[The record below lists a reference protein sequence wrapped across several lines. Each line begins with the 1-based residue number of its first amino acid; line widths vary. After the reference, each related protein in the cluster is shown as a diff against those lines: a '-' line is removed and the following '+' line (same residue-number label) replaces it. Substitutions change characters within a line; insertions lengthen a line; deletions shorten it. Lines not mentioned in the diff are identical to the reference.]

1 MSRIRLVH
9 RIILV
14 AALVVGLL
22 LASTL
27 RPAPAAADAA
37 ETAIIVSAAFAGY
50 LVLVLGITL
59 IIYYQRENKRPRP
72 SIARD
77 PYSFTSSRPHPAT
90 WTGGVHFGSKC
101 AAHGPGTLFCW

>member
-9 RIILV
+9 RTALV

-50 LVLVLGITL
+50 LVLVLSISA
-59 IIYYQRENKRPRP
+59 IIYYQRENARPKP
-72 SIARD
+72 STTRD
-77 PYSFTSSRPHPAT
+77 PYSFTSSRLRRPT
-90 WTGGVHFGSKC
+90 SSGGLQFGAKC
-101 AAHGPGTLFCW
+101 ASHGPGTLFCW